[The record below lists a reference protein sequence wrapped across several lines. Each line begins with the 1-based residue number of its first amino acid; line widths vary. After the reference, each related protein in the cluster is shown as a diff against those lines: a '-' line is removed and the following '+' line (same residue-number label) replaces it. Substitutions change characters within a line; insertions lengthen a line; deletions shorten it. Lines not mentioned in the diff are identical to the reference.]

1 MNCEPLI
8 AWCRERGIAYRCDEP
23 LRRHTYAAIG
33 GPADVALFPESGQ
46 IPALLQMLRSSSIPY
61 LVFGKGSNLL
71 VSDRGV
77 RGAVL
82 FTHRVRGSEL
92 NAREGRVRFSAGVPL
107 QQALRIAAD
116 AGLAGM
122 EGLSGVPG
130 TVGGAVAGNAGSF
143 GVEMKDFVTSVTIVS
158 ADGSTREFPASEL
171 DFRYRTAVVPERGII
186 TDVRLILRPDSPRTI
201 YSRILEYRAQKMLS
215 QPVAARSAGC
225 AFKNPEGLSAGRLI
239 DEAGCKGMRAGA
251 IEVSRLHAN
260 FLINLGGGSADDY
273 RVLMARVSARVY
285 ERSGVML
292 QPEIRMVGEWQF

>member
-1 MNCEPLI
+1 MQCEPLI
-8 AWCRERGIAYRCDEP
+8 AWCRERGIAYRRDEP
-23 LRRHTYAAIG
+23 LRRHTYTAIG
-33 GPADVALFPESGQ
+33 GPADVALFPETGQ
-46 IPALLQMLRSSSIPY
+46 IPALVQMLRSLSIPY
-61 LVFGKGSNLL
+61 LVLGKGSNLL

-82 FTHRVRGSEL
+82 FTHRLRGSEL
-92 NAREGRVRFSAGVPL
+92 NVREGRVRVSAGVPL

-122 EGLSGVPG
+122 EGLAGVPG

-143 GVEMKDFVTSVTIVS
+143 GVEMKDVVASVTIVS
-158 ADGSTREFPASEL
+158 ADGAAREIPASAMG
-171 DFRYRTAVVPERGII
+171 FHYRTALVPEHGII
-186 TDVRLILRPDSPRTI
+186 TDVRLSLHLDSPRTI
-201 YSRILEYRAQKMLS
+201 HSRILEYRAQKRLS

-225 AFKNPEGLSAGRLI
+225 AFKNPEGMSAGRLI

-251 IEVSRLHAN
+251 IEVSPLHAN

-285 ERSGVML
+285 ERCGVVL
-292 QPEIRMVGEWQF
+292 HPEIRMVGEWSS